1 MSLINNLNSTIDQI
15 FRKIKY
21 PINVFE
27 KEVTD
32 IKLSNE
38 NIKRYRFQ
46 KLKKDFF
53 SISLKSKDD
62 SYKYLFYILIVVLLF
77 FLPIWSLRTGI
88 SDAEI
93 AAQNQA
99 EALYNYYAHH
109 DQTITTL
116 PEATHHPQFV
126 DFICCCIAKWF
137 HIDSV
142 YHFRHLV
149 GSLFAWLIIVLTGSL
164 LMNLFHW
171 RTAFFGAVFL
181 FISPHFIGQ
190 SFGNLTDIPFA
201 FFYLLTLYHTYILL
215 CEFPIIKWKRL
226 LLITLS
232 IIAATYI
239 HSGGYV
245 LLHYLYLFTI
255 LIFLVRNPIKKI
267 FTKRYVKNFLFLLA
281 IITGVTVV
289 VYIFNLIIPSFS
301 QHKDGVLPAYAI
313 TDSTLYQKTV
323 NFLWGGRLVSSD
335 SLSWRFIL
343 QKIQITVP
351 LIIIIGVIVHIIFFR
366 SVIRSAHF
374 INELLIIVAFIYPLW
389 SLQGGSYNLGYG
401 WSIYLMIYPFLVIY
415 AAAGYEGI
423 LQKVDDRY
431 TNVVIVGAIILLII
445 MPLRHTLLHTNTLS
459 TYFNEISGGIRN
471 AHAQGK
477 YLIDS
482 EESCNQRACNWLIAK
497 TPPLIYVDTNGN
509 YLPYIVATN
518 GNEGCDYFLRHS
530 THKLQLIHAD
540 WNTLDTNLLWD
551 YYISFIDQASEDR
564 ILQKLLP
571 QDTII
576 YQIKVEK
583 QPIAHIIKRSYQ
595 IDTLVFNDSISPID
609 SLIAIE

>member
-1 MSLINNLNSTIDQI
+1 MSLINNLNSAIDQL

-32 IKLSNE
+32 IKISNE

-62 SYKYLFYILIVVLLF
+62 SYKYLFYILMVVLLF
-77 FLPIWSLRTGI
+77 FLPIWSLQTGI

-93 AAQNQA
+93 AAQKQA

-116 PEATHHPQFV
+116 SEAKHHPQFV
-126 DFICCCIAKWF
+126 DFICCCITQWF

-149 GSLFAWLIIVLTGSL
+149 GSLFAWFIIVLAGSF

-171 RTAFFGAVFL
+171 RTAFFGAIFL

-190 SFGNLTDIPFA
+190 SFGNLVDIPFA
-201 FFYLLTLYHTYILL
+201 FFYLLTLYHTYVLL

-267 FTKRYVKNFLFLLA
+267 FTKQYVKNFLFLLT

-289 VYIFNLIIPSFS
+289 VYIFNLIIPPFS
-301 QHKDGVLPAYAI
+301 HPKTGILPTYAI
-313 TDSTLYQKTV
+313 ADSTLYQKV
-323 NFLWGGRLVSSD
+323 ISFLWEGHIVSSD
-335 SLSWRFIL
+335 SLSWKFIL
-343 QKIQITVP
+343 QKMQITVP
-351 LIIIIGVIVHIIFFR
+351 LIIIIGTIIHILFLR
-366 SVIRSAHF
+366 SVIKEVHF
-374 INELLIIVAFIYPLW
+374 INELLIIVALIYPLW
-389 SLQGGSYNLGYG
+389 SLQGSSCNLGTG
-401 WSIYLMIYPFLVIY
+401 WSIYLMSYPLLVIY

-445 MPLRHTLLHTNTLS
+445 MPLRHTLLYTDSLG

-471 AHAQGK
+471 AQGK
-477 YLIDS
+477 YAIDP
-482 EESCNQRACNWLIAK
+482 EESCNQRVCNWLIAH
-497 TPPLIYVDTNGN
+497 TPALIYVDTNGH
-509 YLPYIVATN
+509 YLPYVVATN
-518 GNEGCDYFLRHS
+518 GNDGCDYFLRHS
-530 THKLQLIHAD
+530 TSKFQLLHAD

-551 YYISFIDQASEDR
+551 YYISFIDQASETE
-564 ILQKLLP
+564 IQQKLLP
-571 QDTII
+571 QDTIL

-583 QPIAHIIKRSYQ
+583 QPIAHIIKRNYQ
-595 IDTLVFNDSISPID
+595 IDTLIFVDSLSKSD